1 MQRGELKTR
10 RGVFSLAFAALMT
23 GLFLE
28 MALKAQSGDAS
39 KPTAESGM
47 HSIDSDL
54 LFQAELQEHSKMP
67 AVVAIAGREGKLVGS
82 GDGNIRGSRIH
93 GRVRWSNFEKVG
105 EEFCQ
110 MNLAGYIETDD
121 GARVDFDSTGYAVL
135 VNPPKWNT
143 AGTMRFTTKDKRYDW
158 LNGKLSNW
166 RGSFDSVSLHAVMQA
181 FTIPFDQS
189 GSAAQQ

>member
-1 MQRGELKTR
+1 
-10 RGVFSLAFAALMT
+10 
-23 GLFLE
+23 
-28 MALKAQSGDAS
+28 
-39 KPTAESGM
+39 
-47 HSIDSDL
+47 
-54 LFQAELQEHSKMP
+54 
-67 AVVAIAGREGKLVGS
+67 
-82 GDGNIRGSRIH
+82 
-93 GRVRWSNFEKVG
+93 
-105 EEFCQ
+105 